1 MLSRLI
7 LLALQIVIAWV
18 AAPEIVRFFP
28 RVGELYL
35 FVFAVVFAV
44 LVWVVGLVLAQ
55 VLRDIGTPGSPTL
68 VSCLIVALIGAA
80 LIKWLPMF
88 VPDLRGP
95 MHSIPEIIYPLI
107 GAVLG
112 YHVRR

>member
-1 MLSRLI
+1 MLSRLV
-7 LLALQIVIAWV
+7 LLALQLIIGWV
-18 AAPEIVRFFP
+18 AAPEIVRYLP
-28 RVGELYL
+28 RMGELSL

-80 LIKWLPMF
+80 LIKWLPLF
-88 VPDLRGP
+88 VPDLGRP
-95 MHSIPEIIYPLI
+95 MHSVPALVYPLI
-107 GAVLG
+107 GAVIG
-112 YHVRR
+112 YHARR